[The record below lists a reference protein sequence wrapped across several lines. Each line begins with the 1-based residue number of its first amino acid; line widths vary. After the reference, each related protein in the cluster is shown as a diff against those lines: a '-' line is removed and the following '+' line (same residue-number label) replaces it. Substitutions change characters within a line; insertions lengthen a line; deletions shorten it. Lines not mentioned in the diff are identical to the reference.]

1 MKKENRIL
9 TYSLLLMVFVLVMSS
24 CNKETEDEI
33 TPDSSQLVIGK
44 SYQGGIIAYLLEPG
58 DSSYNANVP
67 HGLIA
72 APSDQST
79 GIYWHA
85 TNTGTTG
92 ATGFSIGTGNSNTNK
107 IIALYGTEMNAARI
121 CYDLVLGG
129 YSDWFL
135 PSKDEL
141 NQLWINRVAVGG
153 FANAY
158 YWSSTENSIY
168 GAWKQVFSN
177 GTQGHNSKNLASY
190 VRAVRAF

>member
-1 MKKENRIL
+1 MKEESRKLFFTFIVSAIL
-9 TYSLLLMVFVLVMSS
+9 HIIFFMVLVFAPAHKTSKRLFLLQLSMSVWLHYLGLKKRQRKAILMVFVLVMSS

-92 ATGFSIGTGNSNTNK
+92 ATGFS
-107 IIALYGTEMNAARI
+107 
-121 CYDLVLGG
+121 
-129 YSDWFL
+129 
-135 PSKDEL
+135 
-141 NQLWINRVAVGG
+141 
-153 FANAY
+153 
-158 YWSSTENSIY
+158 
-168 GAWKQVFSN
+168 
-177 GTQGHNSKNLASY
+177 
-190 VRAVRAF
+190 